1 MIGEEGKKFPKKFFP
16 SSPNPIILFQTFWKG
31 LEKRGGVPSSPF
43 RLRRDKLRRGKGP
56 SLKRAFSPPQGTT
69 FIGNRA
75 LKKQKGAVAKPA
87 YRKRILIESF
97 EQSERSLQRLRR
109 WFGN

>member
-1 MIGEEGKKFPKKFFP
+1 M
-16 SSPNPIILFQTFWKG
+16 
-31 LEKRGGVPSSPF
+31 
-43 RLRRDKLRRGKGP
+43 
-56 SLKRAFSPPQGTT
+56 
-69 FIGNRA
+69 
-75 LKKQKGAVAKPA
+75 GAVAKPA

>member
-1 MIGEEGKKFPKKFFP
+1 MKEKGSAPDKGRFVIGEE
-16 SSPNPIILFQTFWKG
+16 
-31 LEKRGGVPSSPF
+31 
-43 RLRRDKLRRGKGP
+43 
-56 SLKRAFSPPQGTT
+56 
-69 FIGNRA
+69 
-75 LKKQKGAVAKPA
+75 GAVAKPA

>member
-1 MIGEEGKKFPKKFFP
+1 MKI
-16 SSPNPIILFQTFWKG
+16 
-31 LEKRGGVPSSPF
+31 
-43 RLRRDKLRRGKGP
+43 
-56 SLKRAFSPPQGTT
+56 
-69 FIGNRA
+69 
-75 LKKQKGAVAKPA
+75 LKKGADAKPA

>member
-1 MIGEEGKKFPKKFFP
+1 MANNNEIHH
-16 SSPNPIILFQTFWKG
+16 N
-31 LEKRGGVPSSPF
+31 
-43 RLRRDKLRRGKGP
+43 
-56 SLKRAFSPPQGTT
+56 T
-69 FIGNRA
+69 FIIRILNNTSNTKI
-75 LKKQKGAVAKPA
+75 KKSVSEIWVKKIKVAVAKPA